1 MGSLCLCSRLG
12 SIVLL
17 AGLLAACGGGD
28 INISP
33 STIDS
38 SVDNSSVTTN
48 TTSEAPQA
56 TDPDEVC
63 ASRQVGS
70 RVIRGDFRGN
80 NCYYSRSFA
89 DAGGN
94 ITEDLLI
101 SPLDNDGAHVFEGS
115 LFIGKN
121 CDSDDCLR
129 SKGLEKGGDGPTLT
143 IEAGSTLAFQS
154 NKSFLI
160 VNRGSLILA
169 RGREDAP
176 ITLTSESD
184 VNGQLTGEQYNAVQQ
199 WGGAVINGFGITN
212 KCAYEGSSRESLTT
226 SDCHVAAEGAAGL
239 DESHYGGDN
248 DGDSSGV
255 LEYLRVKHTGAEVAN
270 GDEMNGISFGAVGS
284 GTVVNNLQVYS
295 TYDDGIEMFG
305 GSFDITNF
313 LAMYV
318 RDDSIDI
325 DEGYNGTITNSLVI
339 QAQDI
344 GNHCIES
351 DGLGSFSSPT
361 DEERQAKIAQGINSA
376 PTIDRLTCIISP
388 SDEQGNFDPG
398 AGWRLRE
405 GIHPTIRNSMVI
417 TSVGEETETNNY
429 CVRVDHFPTFT
440 SPSLAGVVFAC
451 PDKVRSVSEADVVGL
466 GDSVTFANI
475 TAKTNPS
482 ANADTD
488 LQLLMGSPQVYSIP
502 YASMQV
508 NGQNL
513 PAYSGGNIGGVL
525 DGAGVDWTRNWTF
538 GLHESNEPD
547 GQHWFER

>member
-1 MGSLCLCSRLG
+1 MRSLRVALKPGL
-12 SIVLL
+12 IAVF
-17 AGLLAACGGGD
+17 AGLLAACGGGGD

-33 STIDS
+33 STTDN

-48 TTSEAPQA
+48 TT
-56 TDPDEVC
+56 TPDEVC

-70 RVIRGDFRGN
+70 EVVRGDFRAGN
-80 NCYYSRSFA
+80 CHYSRAFS
-89 DAGGN
+89 DAGSN

-101 SPLDNDGAHVFEGS
+101 SPLDNGGAHIFEGS
-115 LFIGKN
+115 LFVGEN
-121 CDSDDCLR
+121 CDSDACLS

-160 VNRGSLILA
+160 VNRGALILA

-184 VNGQLTGEQYNAVQQ
+184 VEGQLTGDQYNAVQQ
-199 WGGAVINGFGITN
+199 WGGVVINGFGITN
-212 KCAYEGSSRESLTT
+212 KCAYEGSSRSALST

-255 LEYLRVKHTGAEVAN
+255 LEYVRVKHTGAEVAN
-270 GDEMNGISFGAVGS
+270 GDELNGISFGGVGS
-284 GTVVNNLQVYS
+284 GTVVNHLQVYS

-305 GSFDITNF
+305 GSLDIDNF

-318 RDDSIDI
+318 RDDSIDL

-339 QAQDI
+339 QAEDI
-344 GNHCIES
+344 GNHCMEA
-351 DGLGSFSSPT
+351 DGLGSYSKLT
-361 DEERQAKIAQGINSA
+361 DEERQSKISQGLQSA
-376 PTIDRLTCIISP
+376 PTINNLTCIISP
-388 SDEQGNFDPG
+388 SAEQGNFDPG

-405 GIHPTIRNSMVI
+405 GIDPTITNSMVV
-417 TSVGEETETNNY
+417 SAKGVDSSDNNY
-429 CVRVDHFPTFT
+429 CVRVDHFGVT
-440 SPSLAGVVFAC
+440 SPTLNGVVFAC
-451 PDKVRSVSEADVVGL
+451 QDKVRSVTEADVMGM

-475 TAKTNPS
+475 TGVTDPS

-488 LQLLMGSPQVYSIP
+488 LQLLQGSPQVYSIP
-502 YASMQV
+502 YDSMQV
-508 NGQNL
+508 NGANL
-513 PAYSGGNIGGVL
+513 PTYAGGNIGGVME
-525 DGAGVDWTRNWTF
+525 GAGADWTQNWTF

-547 GQHWFER
+547 GQHWFEQ